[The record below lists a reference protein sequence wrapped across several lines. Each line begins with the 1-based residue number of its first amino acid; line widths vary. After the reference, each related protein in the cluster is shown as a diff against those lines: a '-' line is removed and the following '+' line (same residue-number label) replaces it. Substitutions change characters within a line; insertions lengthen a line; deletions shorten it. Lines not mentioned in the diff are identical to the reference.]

1 VQTVVYPGK
10 LIEASILLHG
20 PYLDGRDKQIEYTN
34 EVIRGYK
41 PRSLR
46 SSFNVVYN
54 GMEARK
60 RLQRPPESVM
70 HAGLS
75 LLDEH
80 ELSVDFVARVA
91 LSQLDPGLMLH
102 AGRRERKLM
111 AGILTLSR
119 LVVLDI
125 HEAEVE
131 LSAPE

>member
-1 VQTVVYPGK
+1 MADADK
-10 LIEASILLHG
+10 LIEASIILHG
-20 PYLDGRDKQIEYTN
+20 PYLDGQDKQIEYTN

-41 PRSLR
+41 PRNLR

-60 RLQRPPESVM
+60 RLQRPPEAVM

-75 LLDEH
+75 LLEEH
-80 ELSVDFVARVA
+80 ELSVDFTARVA

-102 AGRRERKLM
+102 ASRRERKLM
-111 AGILTLSR
+111 AGILMLSR

-125 HEAEVE
+125 HEAEAGI
-131 LSAPE
+131 STPQ